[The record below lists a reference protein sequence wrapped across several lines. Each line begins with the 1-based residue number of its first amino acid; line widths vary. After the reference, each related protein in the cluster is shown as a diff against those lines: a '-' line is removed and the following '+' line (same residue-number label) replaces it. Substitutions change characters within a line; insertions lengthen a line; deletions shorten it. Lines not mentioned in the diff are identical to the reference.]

1 MDRKKSSIGEVSGAE
16 IKKLVIERLKTLPS
30 GKQISI
36 GGEGAF
42 TKEELIKRVKS
53 GDKLGR
59 KIIAVEIEF
68 LRALK
73 KGEFFNEQEPS
84 YHQT

>member
-1 MDRKKSSIGEVSGAE
+1 MRGKKFTTTEVSEAE
-16 IKKLVIERLKTLPS
+16 IKKLVVERLKTLPS

-53 GDKLGR
+53 GDKLGK

-73 KGEFFNEQEPS
+73 RGEFFDDQESS
-84 YHQT
+84 YHQA